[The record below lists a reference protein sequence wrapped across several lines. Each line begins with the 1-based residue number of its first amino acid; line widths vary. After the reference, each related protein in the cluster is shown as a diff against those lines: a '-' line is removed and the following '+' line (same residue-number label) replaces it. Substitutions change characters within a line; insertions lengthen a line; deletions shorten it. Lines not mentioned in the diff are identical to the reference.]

1 LKCAP
6 QLKIAKNK
14 KTLILEVQGLSVID
28 VEKTKKLV
36 IIVLVVIGSMS
47 MLSATVFMKDWPTAV
62 KMTFT
67 GVTLFDALVRRFP

>member
-1 LKCAP
+1 M
-6 QLKIAKNK
+6 
-14 KTLILEVQGLSVID
+14 EVQGLSVID